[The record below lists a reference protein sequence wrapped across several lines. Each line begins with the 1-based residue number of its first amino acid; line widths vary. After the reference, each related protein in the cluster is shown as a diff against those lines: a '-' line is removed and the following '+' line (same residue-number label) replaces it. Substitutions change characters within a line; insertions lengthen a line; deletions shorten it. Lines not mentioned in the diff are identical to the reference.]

1 MSATLTEMTPSPA
14 YIERKSHFQAAWVAF
29 WSLALR
35 DIVVTIREFISFLIQ
50 VVLQPLFMLFIM
62 GKVLPGMGEVASS
75 FGTILLPGIV
85 AFTIFLTALQGVSFT
100 LTLDLGYSREIED
113 RLLSPLPISL
123 VAIEKVLV
131 AVVRGL
137 IAGAFIFP
145 LAWWILG
152 SGFQVRTDMLPA
164 LIGMMILTAMLGAAL
179 GLVLGTV
186 VQPEQIGII
195 FGLVLTPL
203 IFTGCVYNPWGT
215 INIQWFKV
223 VALFNPLTYAS
234 EGLRATMLPI
244 AMSRA
249 IPTLGLGWV
258 LLAVCGSFIVFLLIG
273 MRTFRNRVVS

>member
-1 MSATLTEMTPSPA
+1 MSATATELTRP
-14 YIERKSHFQAAWVAF
+14 YVERKSHVRAAWGAF

-35 DIVVTIREFISFLIQ
+35 DIVVTIRQFLSFLIE
-50 VVLQPLFMLFIM
+50 VVLQPLFILFIM

-75 FGTILLPGIV
+75 FGAILLPGIV
-85 AFTIFLTALQGVSFT
+85 ALTAFMTALQGVSFE

-113 RLLSPLPISL
+113 RLLSPLPLRL

-137 IAGAFIFP
+137 IAGGLIFP

-152 SGFQVRTDMLPA
+152 SDFQVRSDILPE
-164 LIGMMILTAMLGAAL
+164 LIGMMVLTAMLGASL

-195 FGLVLTPL
+195 IGLVLTPL
-203 IFTGCVYNPWGT
+203 MFTGCVYNPWGT
-215 INIQWFKV
+215 ITLQWFKI

-234 EGLRATMLPI
+234 EGLRATMLPG
-244 AMSRA
+244 ALSHA
-249 IPTLGLGWV
+249 VPTLGLGWV

-273 MRTFRNRVVS
+273 MRAFRNRVVN